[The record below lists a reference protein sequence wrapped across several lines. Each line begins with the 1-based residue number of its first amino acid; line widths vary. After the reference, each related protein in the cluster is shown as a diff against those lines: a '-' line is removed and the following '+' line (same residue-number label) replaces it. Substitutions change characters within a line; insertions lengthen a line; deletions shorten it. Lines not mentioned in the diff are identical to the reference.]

1 MKKLFVML
9 FVTTMA
15 LMAACEKDDDTV
27 QNPPQDR
34 SEMLANTSWQSHLQ
48 NTYTY
53 SGVDMLLD
61 LNTMLDFVDRTSG
74 SMFMDLN
81 VTVPSLPSYPGQN
94 TNESWDFTY
103 TFDGTNIVMTQ
114 SYVDDQTGETES
126 SSDTLIYNASNE
138 TITFE
143 VNDQEMVDMFGTD
156 VLVFERIR

>member
-9 FVTTMA
+9 FVATMA

-138 TITFE
+138 TITFDM
-143 VNDQEMVDMFGTD
+143 NDQEMVEMFGTD

>member
-9 FVTTMA
+9 FVATMA

-94 TNESWDFTY
+94 TNESWDYTY
-103 TFDGTNIVMTQ
+103 TFDGTIIVMTQ
-114 SYVDDQTGETES
+114 SYVDDQTGETEP

-138 TITFE
+138 TITFDM
-143 VNDQEMVDMFGTD
+143 NDQEMVEMFGTD

>member
-94 TNESWDFTY
+94 TNESWDYTY
-103 TFDGTNIVMTQ
+103 TFDGTIIVMTQ

-138 TITFE
+138 TITFDM
-143 VNDQEMVDMFGTD
+143 NDQEMVEMFGTD

>member
-1 MKKLFVML
+1 ML
-9 FVTTMA
+9 FVATMA
-15 LMAACEKDDDTV
+15 LMAACEKDDDTE

-48 NTYTY
+48 NTYTN

-61 LNTMLDFVDRTSG
+61 LNTMLDFMDRTSG

-138 TITFE
+138 TITFD
-143 VNDQEMVDMFGTD
+143 VNDQEMVEMFGTD

>member
-9 FVTTMA
+9 FVATMA
-15 LMAACEKDDDTV
+15 LMAACEKDDDTE

-48 NTYTY
+48 NTYTS

-138 TITFE
+138 TITFDM
-143 VNDQEMVDMFGTD
+143 NDQEMVEMFGTD

>member
-9 FVTTMA
+9 FVATMA

-138 TITFE
+138 TITFD
-143 VNDQEMVDMFGTD
+143 VNDQEMVEMFGTD

>member
-9 FVTTMA
+9 FVATMA

-94 TNESWDFTY
+94 TNESWDYTY
-103 TFDGTNIVMTQ
+103 TFDGTIIVMTQ

-138 TITFE
+138 TITFDM
-143 VNDQEMVDMFGTD
+143 NDQEMVEMFGTD

>member
-48 NTYTY
+48 NTYTS

-138 TITFE
+138 TITFDM
-143 VNDQEMVDMFGTD
+143 NDQEMVEMFGTD

>member
-48 NTYTY
+48 NTYTN

-61 LNTMLDFVDRTSG
+61 LNTMLDFMDRTSG

-138 TITFE
+138 TITFD
-143 VNDQEMVDMFGTD
+143 VNDQEMVEMFGTD

>member
-9 FVTTMA
+9 FVATMA
-15 LMAACEKDDDTV
+15 LMAACEKDDDTE

-48 NTYTY
+48 NTYTS

-138 TITFE
+138 TITFD
-143 VNDQEMVDMFGTD
+143 VNDQEMVEMFGTD

>member
-9 FVTTMA
+9 FVATMA

-48 NTYTY
+48 NTYTS

-138 TITFE
+138 TITFD
-143 VNDQEMVDMFGTD
+143 VNDQEMVEMFGTD

>member
-1 MKKLFVML
+1 ML
-9 FVTTMA
+9 FVATMA

-138 TITFE
+138 TITFDM
-143 VNDQEMVDMFGTD
+143 NDQEMVEMFGTD

>member
-9 FVTTMA
+9 FVATMA

-48 NTYTY
+48 NTYTN

-138 TITFE
+138 TITFD
-143 VNDQEMVDMFGTD
+143 VNDQEMVEMFGTD

>member
-9 FVTTMA
+9 FVATMA
-15 LMAACEKDDDTV
+15 LMAACEKDDDTE

-48 NTYTY
+48 NTYPY

-81 VTVPSLPSYPGQN
+81 VTVPSMPSYPGQN

-143 VNDQEMVDMFGTD
+143 VNDQEMVEMFGTD

>member
-9 FVTTMA
+9 FVATMA

-48 NTYTY
+48 NTYTN

-138 TITFE
+138 TITFDM
-143 VNDQEMVDMFGTD
+143 NDQEMVEMFGTD

>member
-9 FVTTMA
+9 FVATMA

-48 NTYTY
+48 NTYTS

-61 LNTMLDFVDRTSG
+61 LNTMLDFMDRTSG

-138 TITFE
+138 TITFD
-143 VNDQEMVDMFGTD
+143 VNDQEMVEMFGTD

>member
-9 FVTTMA
+9 FVATMA
-15 LMAACEKDDDTV
+15 LMAACEKDDDTA

-48 NTYTY
+48 NTYTH

-138 TITFE
+138 TITFD
-143 VNDQEMVDMFGTD
+143 VNDQEMVEMFGTD

>member
-9 FVTTMA
+9 FVATMA
-15 LMAACEKDDDTV
+15 LMAACEKDDDTE

-48 NTYTY
+48 NTYTN

-61 LNTMLDFVDRTSG
+61 LNTMLDFMDRTSG

-138 TITFE
+138 TITFD
-143 VNDQEMVDMFGTD
+143 VNDQEMVEMFGTD